1 MFTKIQSRVLNADR
15 AFQVIPPPPHL
26 LPTPLLHPYHH
37 LFQRQTRLTFI
48 RPKLII
54 LLSHLKS
61 SGDITLHPE
70 KKSISYHGHS
80 TRHCQPHWPQPFY
93 TTSCS
98 LFLSRWSPFGSW
110 RISSSI
116 LSWVSFLLFLLHGTC
131 LRTTHILLPNLH
143 VTSPETLSLSTLL
156 SFSYSLSHYCMCDG
170 RQQQTAWRGV
180 FL

>member
-116 LSWVSFLLFLLHGTC
+116 LSWVGCPRNPTMILFPG
-131 LRTTHILLPNLH
+131 LPAPLPWD
-143 VTSPETLSLSTLL
+143 VWAEIWI
-156 SFSYSLSHYCMCDG
+156 
-170 RQQQTAWRGV
+170 RWGV
-180 FL
+180 S